1 MLKKVSTTIFMMSS
15 KTEVQFNE
23 RTFETYGQEG
33 LDPPRGIL
41 AVKARYEKFKSKF
54 KEDKGP
60 LQIVIKSMHRRPKI
74 IFDKTGKAI
83 KKDFLTY
90 TTEYIGHDWL
100 GNEMRVI
107 DNIEG
112 VFTKPRMK
120 VTTKLDPETGNHIP
134 KKEYDGE
141 VEEYYIELT
150 DKNRKQ
156 VIQDII
162 NKSNGSTIENII
174 FYGHFPGSIKGP
186 PFRCDQFTYD
196 QFINSSFG
204 ELETLARKGGGPQG
218 NAPRPSKEGKPYLG

>member
-1 MLKKVSTTIFMMSS
+1 MPKHKVKHNVGVWFL
-15 KTEVQFNE
+15 V
-23 RTFETYGQEG
+23 
-33 LDPPRGIL
+33 
-41 AVKARYEKFKSKF
+41 
-54 KEDKGP
+54 
-60 LQIVIKSMHRRPKI
+60 HRRLKTNIPLL

-107 DNIEG
+107 ANIEG
-112 VFTKPRMK
+112 VVTKPRMK

-156 VIQDII
+156 VIEDII
-162 NKSNGSTIENII
+162 NKSNGSTIDNII
-174 FYGHFPGSIKGP
+174 SYGHFPGSIKGP
-186 PFRCDQFTYD
+186 AFRCAQFTYD
-196 QFINSSFG
+196 QFINSSLD
-204 ELETLARKGGGPQG
+204 ELERSTNYTNTYSLFQ
-218 NAPRPSKEGKPYLG
+218 

>member
-1 MLKKVSTTIFMMSS
+1 MMSS

-23 RTFETYGQEG
+23 RTFEAYGQEG

-60 LQIVIKSMHRRPKI
+60 LQIIIKSMHRRPKI

-120 VTTKLDPETGNHIP
+120 VTTKLDPETGDHIP

-150 DKNRKQ
+150 GKNRKQ
-156 VIQDII
+156 VIEDII
-162 NKSNGSTIENII
+162 NKSNGTFIENIK

-186 PFRCDQFTYD
+186 PFRCNQFTYD
-196 QFINSSFG
+196 QFINCSLD
-204 ELETLARKGGGPQG
+204 ELERLARTSQTPI
-218 NAPRPSKEGKPYLG
+218 PYSKKDMKSYMA

>member
-1 MLKKVSTTIFMMSS
+1 MMSS
-15 KTEVQFNE
+15 KTEVRFHE
-23 RTFETYGQEG
+23 RTFEAYGQEG

-60 LQIVIKSMHRRPKI
+60 LQIIIKSMHRRPKI
-74 IFDKTGKAI
+74 IFDTTRKAI
-83 KKDFLTY
+83 KKNFLTY

-107 DNIEG
+107 YNIEG

-120 VTTKLDPETGNHIP
+120 VTTKLDPETGDHIP

-156 VIQDII
+156 VIEDII
-162 NKSNGSTIENII
+162 NKSNGSAIDNII
-174 FYGHFPGSIKGP
+174 FYEHFTGSIKGP
-186 PFRCDQFTYD
+186 PFRCNQSTYD
-196 QFINSSFG
+196 QFINSSFD
-204 ELETLARKGGGPQG
+204 ELERLARTSQTTI
-218 NAPRPSKEGKPYLG
+218 PYSCKDKKSYIH